1 MHRTV
6 IIASLLLQ
14 AVGFP
19 VLNITTASTWPA
31 KNGNF
36 YYGDI
41 RAAMTL
47 PQVTGSSDE
56 SIDVQVWWRKNDMS
70 PTKKGVVVTNSK
82 GDHMQ
87 ISVSGVTNSCGELTV
102 SRGKQDGTQF
112 YVYYLS
118 HYQSGGGA
126 HLHFSWYNCTSHT
139 DKSCVLS
146 STEGTCSTTL
156 SGAKY
161 VTGLQNRPQPKA
173 SSDHTPTG
181 EPFHGFTQ
189 MELVASPEEV
199 AAVVTKNPAVAT
211 FMEHRRN
218 VIRMIHFL
226 PVKWVV
232 AASGSSVRSLTD
244 NVQPG
249 EYFTYQIGVFP
260 TSDVFVSDVVFS
272 DLKSASGGVIS
283 ASSQNC
289 FNTEGVDMFGKS
301 FVKSLEVKTRN
312 VGALWIGVDV
322 SANVTSGSYEGQ
334 VVVVLEDGT
343 KITHSLTL
351 IVSGPP
357 VENHGDDN
365 IYNMGRLRWLNSDL
379 GIDDTIPAPYTG
391 IKVTEGTG
399 SERLTLQLVNKE
411 VVISET
417 GFPSSA
423 SVYEVKRIKGQSK
436 TLTYSPFT
444 GAIEMTAE
452 DAAGGKIQF
461 VPTSF
466 TNNNK
471 ANEVSWIAVLSS
483 SSGKLIVEGSV
494 GFDSQMTFNATFDMK
509 SSVSD
514 INLSIPS
521 KSAPYTVGMGN
532 QGTVF
537 KPFNWTW
544 DPTKGDNRIW
554 LGQPQAGLILALNG
568 EGADWNNPLFSK
580 DSPIMPGVP
589 SSWGGVTQQPGKYG
603 ASMTETGVVT
613 TSGPRGASVT
623 SFLFDIILTPAK
635 PLNMTAHWEQRYFQV
650 GYGIGYLSPEE
661 AKARGATVVTLHQGI
676 PGVVNNSL
684 VNPYINYPFV
694 PDTVNF
700 MENYTRISH
709 DLDMRVKFYYT
720 IRELSNH
727 AVELY
732 ALRSLGNEILTA
744 GTPYFIP
751 QTGYCQDWDCHG
763 GGVYLHEH
771 LATNYTFCWQNALS
785 NGEWDTAVCDIGA
798 SRWFNYYIEGLR
810 SSISKAPHMDGIYF
824 DGINFDYKSMRRLR
838 KVMDSSAVGKKYTP
852 VIDIHTGDQGPASPP
867 GPRYAPYFAHADL
880 AWNGE
885 GFKYSG
891 DDVYW
896 LLEVSCW
903 IYGIPA
909 DRLGGGDGY
918 EFRSLVFG
926 MTERNSPLASEV
938 WKTWDAVGIRTS
950 EMFSYYEPVEI
961 QPITLSAP
969 NSGIKLT
976 TYLNYKESA
985 FICIASW
992 STSKEVIELSFNSVL
1007 LGGSHF
1013 KATAPGIKGL
1023 QNFTDLGD
1031 GTGKITISPGSGIAI
1046 HLIIS
1051 Q

>member
-31 KNGNF
+31 KNGTF

-41 RAAMTL
+41 RAVMTL

-102 SRGKQDGTQF
+102 SRGKHDGTQF
-112 YVYYLS
+112 YVYYYS
-118 HYQSGGGA
+118 HYQSGTGSIE
-126 HLHFSWYNCTSHT
+126 FSWWNCTSHT

-173 SSDHTPTG
+173 SLDHTPTG

-417 GFPSSA
+417 GLPSSSVVTTVKNVKGQQEVFTNSAFTEASEFVGTDTSGAKIRFTPVSFTSNNKPEKVTWTAVLSA
-423 SVYEVKRIKGQSK
+423 SV
-436 TLTYSPFT
+436 
-444 GAIEMTAE
+444 
-452 DAAGGKIQF
+452 
-461 VPTSF
+461 
-466 TNNNK
+466 
-471 ANEVSWIAVLSS
+471 
-483 SSGKLIVEGSV
+483 GKLFMEGSF
-494 GFDSQMTFNATFDMK
+494 GFDSHVVLNATFDLIK
-509 SSVSD
+509 PLSD
-514 INLSIPS
+514 IGLSVPV
-521 KSAPYTVGMGN
+521 KNPKYTVGMGN
-532 QGTVF
+532 VGSVF

-544 DPTKGDNRIW
+544 DASKGDNKLW
-554 LGQPQAGLILALNG
+554 LGEPQAGLIIILKG
-568 EGADWNNPLFSK
+568 EGPKWDNPLFS
-580 DSPIMPGVP
+580 SEMPLIPFIP
-589 SSWGGVTQQPGKYG
+589 SSWGGVNQKTGQYG

-613 TSGPRGASVT
+613 TSGPRSVGVT

-635 PLNMTAHWEQRYFQV
+635 QLNMTAHWGQRYFQV
-650 GYGIGYLSPEE
+650 GYHVGYLSPEE
-661 AKARGATVVTLHQGI
+661 VKAAGATVVTLHQGTQ
-676 PGVVNNSL
+676 GVVNNSL

-732 ALRSLGNEILTA
+732 ALRSLGGEIITDES
-744 GTPYFIP
+744 PYVVPPMGF
-751 QTGYCQDWDCHG
+751 CEAWNCHG

-771 LATNYTFCWQNALS
+771 LSTNYSACWQSALS
-785 NGEWDTAVCDIGA
+785 NGEWDAAVCDIGS

-810 SSISKAPHMDGIYF
+810 SSISKAPHMDGVYF
-824 DGINFDYKSMRRLR
+824 DGINFDSRSMIRLR

-852 VIDIHTGDQGPASPP
+852 VIDIHTGNVGAISPP
-867 GPRYAPYFAHADL
+867 GPGYATYFAHADL

-885 GFKYSG
+885 GFRYS
-891 DDVYW
+891 DDDAYW
-896 LLEVSCW
+896 LVEVSSL

-950 EMFSYYEPVEI
+950 EMFSYFDPVEI
-961 QPITLSAP
+961 QPVTLSAP

-1023 QNFTDLGD
+1023 QNSTDLGD